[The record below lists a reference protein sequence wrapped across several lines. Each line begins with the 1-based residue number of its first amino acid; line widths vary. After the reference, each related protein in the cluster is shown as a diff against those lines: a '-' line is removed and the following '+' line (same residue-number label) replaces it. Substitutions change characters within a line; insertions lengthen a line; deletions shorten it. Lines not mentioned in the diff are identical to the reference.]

1 MAKMANGG
9 IMGRVGGLTDGML
22 GCWILDDRWRDDGT
36 LGGGMVNGG

>member
-22 GCWILDDRWRDDGT
+22 GCWILDDRWLELD
-36 LGGGMVNGG
+36 GGMVFQFI